1 MPTRERSIDSTV
13 LDRITLRPHWT
24 RTVMFRRLTAALLAA
39 TAVILLVQDTA
50 GNDRL
55 VVVTAAR
62 DLTPGTVLADVDLA
76 VTEWDASTVPAGTL
90 LAVEDANGHT
100 VTGPVRAGELL
111 TDVRLLGSR
120 TATAALGVDAR
131 VVPVHLADAAVTELL
146 REGDRV
152 DVLTVDEPVRDDGG
166 VDATPMPRILASG
179 ATVVLVSPD
188 SGRQGRAD
196 RVVLLALP
204 TNDATAVA
212 AASLVSALTVTL
224 H

>member
-1 MPTRERSIDSTV
+1 MPTRERSIDSTL
-13 LDRITLRPHWT
+13 LDRITLRPYWT
-24 RTVMFRRLTAALLAA
+24 RTVIFRRVTAALLAA
-39 TAVILLVQDTA
+39 AAVILLVQDTA

-76 VTEWDASTVPAGTL
+76 VTEWDASTVPEGTL
-90 LAVEDANGHT
+90 LAVGDAQGHT

-120 TATAALGVDAR
+120 TVTAALGVDAR

-152 DVLTVDEPVRDDGG
+152 DVLTVDEPLRGDGG
-166 VDATPMPRILASG
+166 VDAAPMPRMLASG